1 MVTHYLFL
9 KGIPKGC
16 AVKKMEGYASD
27 REAAARSYEQPFPEF
42 IDVLLLSVGQDGHIA
57 SLFPGDLALLE
68 TTRSVVSIVGPK
80 QPPER
85 LTITP
90 RVIQSTKSTFLFAL
104 GEEKGR
110 ILAQALEQPDD
121 IASLPVRLVL
131 GSTWVLDSD
140 ASEQLNSILKK

>member
-27 REAAARSYEQPFPEF
+27 REAAARSYEQAFPEF

-90 RVIQSTKSTFLFAL
+90 TC
-104 GEEKGR
+104 
-110 ILAQALEQPDD
+110 
-121 IASLPVRLVL
+121 
-131 GSTWVLDSD
+131 DSVCKVNIPIR
-140 ASEQLNSILKK
+140 SR